1 MCRAGKYTS
10 TSLETSV
17 ISTSSNLSVSSS
29 FWFESL
35 SLFVD
40 ERLLGEVTSVV
51 EVPLCIDPRIGVVRS
66 AARINKKLINEHIRC
81 RRLSWT

>member
-1 MCRAGKYTS
+1 M
-10 TSLETSV
+10 
-17 ISTSSNLSVSSS
+17 
-29 FWFESL
+29 
-35 SLFVD
+35 D

-81 RRLSWT
+81 RRLS